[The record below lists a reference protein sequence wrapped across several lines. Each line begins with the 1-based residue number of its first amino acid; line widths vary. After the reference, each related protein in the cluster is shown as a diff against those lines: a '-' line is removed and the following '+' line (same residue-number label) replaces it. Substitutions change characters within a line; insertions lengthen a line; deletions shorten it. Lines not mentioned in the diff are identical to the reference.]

1 MPAMWDVVKPFR
13 RHPRLRGDDPKGAFR
28 ELSDGVAH
36 ASRCPAS
43 RQGVLR
49 RTLLPENS
57 RKASLWVPI
66 VAVWYKVTGLPP
78 GLPANLPPLRD
89 VLARHEIRASKALG
103 QNFLLD
109 LNLTRKIA
117 RAGGLLDG
125 KTVLEVGAGP
135 GGLTR
140 ALLAEGAGHVIAV
153 ERDRRCLAAL
163 EELAAVVPGRLTV
176 VEADA
181 LALDEYGLVPR
192 PSRIIANLPYNIS
205 APLLFK
211 WLDRL
216 ALFERLILMFQKEVA
231 QRITARAGG
240 KAYGRLSVMVQ
251 WRCQASA
258 LFDVPPRAF
267 TPAPKVT
274 STVIALSPR
283 PAPLAPANAEVL
295 EAVVAAAFGQR
306 RKMLRGS
313 LKQISPD
320 PVRLLAAAGLEPT
333 LRAENLSVEQFC
345 ALARAYGRM
354 NS

>member
-1 MPAMWDVVKPFR
+1 MIDHPVGSPAGPPAD
-13 RHPRLRGDDPKGAFR
+13 
-28 ELSDGVAH
+28 LSPH
-36 ASRCPAS
+36 
-43 RQGVLR
+43 
-49 RTLLPENS
+49 
-57 RKASLWVPI
+57 
-66 VAVWYKVTGLPP
+66 LPP
-78 GLPANLPPLRD
+78 HLPPLRD
-89 VLARHEIRASKALG
+89 VLKRHEIRATKALG

-117 RAGGLLDG
+117 RAGGPLEG
-125 KTVLEVGAGP
+125 KTVLEIGAGP

-163 EELAAVVPGRLTV
+163 AELAAVVPERLTL

-181 LALDEYGLVPR
+181 LTLNEYDLTPR
-192 PSRIIANLPYNIS
+192 PSLIIANLPYNIS
-205 APLLFK
+205 TPLLFK
-211 WLDRL
+211 WLGHL

-231 QRITARAGG
+231 QRITAHAGG

-251 WRCQASA
+251 WQCQASH

-274 STVIALSPR
+274 STVIALTPR
-283 PAPLAPANAEVL
+283 PTPLAPAKAEAL
-295 EAVVAAAFGQR
+295 HAVVAAAFGQR
-306 RKMLRGS
+306 RKMLRSS
-313 LKQISPD
+313 LKQISAD

-345 ALARAYGRM
+345 ALARAY
-354 NS
+354 SE